1 MTIIRLIDATA
12 DPVPVTCRRRH
23 DPALRC
29 AARSQT
35 HVGVGKDLRLHAVE
49 FVQDHEIGVNPGVR
63 ARLIRP
69 HEVNDPV
76 TERATLDRFCQI
88 SGLGRVAQP
97 RRRRDEET
105 PMICPHC
112 RSSATTRRKHRTAL
126 GYPRFNGRLCG
137 RRFNERTG
145 TLWLCQIS
153 DHETQRDDVRLDRLS
168 LARRH
173 LRDQPVPAR
182 KEQPAL
188 VGQRDVRAASTAH
201 PEVLSQLVNRRA
213 ESRC

>member
-1 MTIIRLIDATA
+1 MTIIRLIDASA

-76 TERATLDRFCQI
+76 TERATLDPLQPPRPAAVSRHQLAEIWGACEDFFI
-88 SGLGRVAQP
+88 PSLRRPVSDGL
-97 RRRRDEET
+97 
-105 PMICPHC
+105 
-112 RSSATTRRKHRTAL
+112 
-126 GYPRFNGRLCG
+126 
-137 RRFNERTG
+137 
-145 TLWLCQIS
+145 
-153 DHETQRDDVRLDRLS
+153 
-168 LARRH
+168 RRH
-173 LRDQPVPAR
+173 LDRHDAR
-182 KEQPAL
+182 GAGEGVA
-188 VGQRDVRAASTAH
+188 AASAASH
-201 PEVLSQLVNRRA
+201 GRRPRLA
-213 ESRC
+213 AAFCFRRQAARAPLTCIPR